1 MDDSQA
7 DSNNQTD
14 LQIAWEMLELAR
26 LVFNRLTGKE
36 NKLNEA
42 EAHLRLAEIGLETG
56 QYEQAVGDIQ
66 QCLAIQMSVLEPDDR
81 LLAETYYSLAL
92 ALAQAERFDDAVAQF
107 REASSVLQRR
117 IANIRQRLEA
127 SSETTDTSK
136 DRQEINDLEAILPDI
151 QSRIQDLEE
160 SKQALKQLAAEAL
173 GIHGHLDDNSV
184 SKPESKEQT
193 GTGASASKP
202 ISDISHLVKRKRK
215 ASTDSTELNTKQAR
229 SED

>member
-151 QSRIQDLEE
+151 QSRVIVQLLFDN
-160 SKQALKQLAAEAL
+160 ALL
-173 GIHGHLDDNSV
+173 IMV
-184 SKPESKEQT
+184 SS
-193 GTGASASKP
+193 
-202 ISDISHLVKRKRK
+202 
-215 ASTDSTELNTKQAR
+215 
-229 SED
+229 